1 MPRLFLTGQRNIDCS
16 EMISIYG
23 CTLIVVFLT
32 QIFLCTHSK
41 RCEYY
46 TKLLFVR
53 MNAQYKVQRIFMT
66 LLYKN

>member
-23 CTLIVVFLT
+23 CTLNVVFLT
-32 QIFLCTHSK
+32 EIFLCTHSK

-46 TKLLFVR
+46 IKLLFVG
-53 MNAQYKVQRIFMT
+53 MNPQYNVQRIFMT

>member
-16 EMISIYG
+16 DMISIYG

-46 TKLLFVR
+46 IKLLFVG
-53 MNAQYKVQRIFMT
+53 MNPQYNVQRIFMT
-66 LLYKN
+66 LLHKN